1 MTGYWEYDHKAPVA
15 GILTVF
21 ASIEYPADEP
31 PDSITIDGV
40 TYVREG
46 VDGDVDGQPVRGS

>member
-1 MTGYWEYDHKAPVA
+1 MTDYREYDHKAPVA

-31 PDSITIDGV
+31 PESITIDGV
-40 TYVREG
+40 TYMREE
-46 VDGDVDGQPVRGS
+46 VDGDADERTV

>member
-1 MTGYWEYDHKAPVA
+1 MSGYHECDHKAPVA
-15 GILTVF
+15 GVLTVF

-40 TYVREG
+40 TYMREE
-46 VDGDVDGQPVRGS
+46 VDVDAVGQPVRGS

>member
-1 MTGYWEYDHKAPVA
+1 MTDYREYDHKAPVA

-40 TYVREG
+40 TYMREG
-46 VDGDVDGQPVRGS
+46 VDGDADEQPIRSR

>member
-1 MTGYWEYDHKAPVA
+1 MSEYREYDHKAPVA

-31 PDSITIDGV
+31 PDSITIDGIM
-40 TYVREG
+40 YVRADEES
-46 VDGDVDGQPVRGS
+46 GDE

>member
-1 MTGYWEYDHKAPVA
+1 MIGYHECDHKAPVA

-21 ASIEYPADEP
+21 ASIEYPAGEP

-40 TYVREG
+40 TYMREE
-46 VDGDVDGQPVRGS
+46 VDGDADGQPVRGS